1 MAFSW
6 AHVQLSCPWTHM
18 LNVPSQESI
27 QLSNRTN
34 WLHSQQLSHQHSFLS
49 TSFFRH
55 LLISSN
61 PPFHSPLDSFL
72 DSIQVC
78 VHTTPTCTLVSP
90 KFIRTALYILDKN
103 QVSSPWSIYIIPSV
117 ANIASS
123 QTVKKR
129 LHSVYTTWLH
139 IQRPPPKRETRKYKN
154 EKKNLKYFG
163 LTWKSWVSKK
173 SSKTLKKEDDN
184 DMSCILDGH
193 SVSYDTILCEN

>member
-1 MAFSW
+1 MKNGKSLSMAFSW

-34 WLHSQQLSHQHSFLS
+34 WLHYQQLSHQHSFLS
-49 TSFFRH
+49 TSFFCH

-103 QVSSPWSIYIIPSV
+103 QVSSTWSIYIIPSV

-139 IQRPPPKRETRKYKN
+139 IQRPPPKRETGKYKN
-154 EKKNLKYFG
+154 ENKNFEIFWLDLKELGVKEVIQNPKKG
-163 LTWKSWVSKK
+163 RW
-173 SSKTLKKEDDN
+173 
-184 DMSCILDGH
+184 
-193 SVSYDTILCEN
+193 